1 MTKLL
6 YPIALMFGALL
17 AARLAE
23 LPANFTPVLA
33 AAVVAPQLTHNTW
46 AQWFAPVAALFIS
59 DMVLGF
65 YSAAPV
71 VYAMVM
77 FASILGTHIKNMYV
91 AGAGSV
97 LAWHIAVNGAV
108 WYYGMGTLTLWQ
120 TYLVAIPFDFRLL
133 CATLLFV
140 GLFDVSRRAYE
151 NSSYGLA
158 RLR

>member
-1 MTKLL
+1 MTKIL

-17 AARLAE
+17 TARFAE
-23 LPANFTPVLA
+23 LPANFTPILA
-33 AAVVAPQLTHNTW
+33 AAVFAPQLTHNTW
-46 AQWFAPVAALFIS
+46 AQWSIPVAALFIS

-77 FASILGTHIKNMYV
+77 FASILGTHVKNMYV
-91 AGAGSV
+91 ASVGSV
-97 LAWHIAVNGAV
+97 LAWHLVVNGAV
-108 WYYGMGTLTLWQ
+108 WYYGMGTLTLLQ
-120 TYLVAIPFDFRLL
+120 TYVAAIPFDFRLL

-151 NSSYGLA
+151 NSSHGFA
-158 RLR
+158 RIR